1 MPLVVVLHRPQDLVN
16 IAGVIRVM
24 KNFGLRDLR
33 LVAPAAYDAYR
44 VEGIAHKTGD
54 LLKRV
59 QVFAELDHALGD
71 AHHVVG
77 FTARQRSAKRNA
89 ARPREA
95 APDLLAR
102 AKAELVA
109 LLFGPEDKGLT
120 NAELDRCHRVVI
132 IPTAPDYPS
141 LNLAQAVAIMA
152 YELFA
157 AGGSPPLKPPR
168 RLAPPATQEQVER
181 LFADIRSALEAIDF
195 FKTRRPEAILRT
207 VREVIHRTPFDA
219 REVELA
225 RAMCFE
231 VIKRTRR
238 SEP

>member
-1 MPLVVVLHRPQDLVN
+1 
-16 IAGVIRVM
+16 
-24 KNFGLRDLR
+24 
-33 LVAPAAYDAYR
+33 
-44 VEGIAHKTGD
+44 
-54 LLKRV
+54 
-59 QVFAELDHALGD
+59 
-71 AHHVVG
+71 
-77 FTARQRSAKRNA
+77 
-89 ARPREA
+89 
-95 APDLLAR
+95 
-102 AKAELVA
+102 
-109 LLFGPEDKGLT
+109 
-120 NAELDRCHRVVI
+120 
-132 IPTAPDYPS
+132 
-141 LNLAQAVAIMA
+141 
-152 YELFA
+152 
-157 AGGSPPLKPPR
+157 LKPPR